1 MTLEYYQRNAQ
12 DFFSSTVNVDMVSLY
27 QPFLQHIPESGHILD
42 AGCGSGRDSK
52 AFLEKGYKV
61 DAFDAS
67 SEMVNLASQHAG
79 LSVRQM
85 TFSDINDVEHYD
97 GIWCC
102 ASLLHV
108 SAEEL
113 PDVMSKLARA
123 LKTGGTWYVSFK
135 YGETERVKDGR
146 HFTDLTEQGLEKLI
160 APLTDIAIF
169 SNWKTID
176 KRPDRN
182 EMWLNALL
190 QKRP

>member
-1 MTLEYYQRNAQ
+1 MTLEYYQRHAQ
-12 DFFSSTVNVDMVSLY
+12 DFFSTTVNVDMASLY
-27 QPFLQHIPESGHILD
+27 HPFLQHIPERGRILD

-52 AFLEKGYKV
+52 AFLEKGYQV

-67 SEMVNLASQHAG
+67 SEMVSLASQHTG
-79 LSVRQM
+79 LGVKQM
-85 TFSDINDVEHYD
+85 TFSDINDVERYD

-108 SAEEL
+108 SAEAL

-160 APLTDIAIF
+160 APLTDIVLIN
-169 SNWKTID
+169 NWKTID
-176 KRPDRN
+176 KRPDRD

-190 QKRP
+190 QKRT